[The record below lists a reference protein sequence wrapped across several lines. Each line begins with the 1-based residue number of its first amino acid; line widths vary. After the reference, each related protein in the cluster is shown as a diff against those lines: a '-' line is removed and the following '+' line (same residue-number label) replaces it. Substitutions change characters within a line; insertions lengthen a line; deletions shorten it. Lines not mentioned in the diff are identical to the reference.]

1 MNEQEYLEYVNS
13 IITMPEE
20 DRFLPYNIADYLEYT
35 KLNASRKSRWLKTQ
49 SISEGLKQVVS
60 YIKSPQNWI
69 VITEPWC
76 ADAAHNIPF
85 IILAARENPLISL
98 SFELRDSPP
107 NRIEQY
113 LSGGTRS
120 IPKLIIKDEKGNDLA
135 IWGPRPKGCQLLL
148 NKLKEEKVQF
158 KDLVTEIQNWY
169 NNNKGV
175 ETQAELASE
184 ISKTLG

>member
-1 MNEQEYLEYVNS
+1 MSDKMNEQDYLEYVNS

-20 DRFLPYNIADYLEYT
+20 DRFPPYNNADYLEYT

-113 LSGGTRS
+113 LTGGTKS

-135 IWGPRPKGCQLLL
+135 IW
-148 NKLKEEKVQF
+148 
-158 KDLVTEIQNWY
+158 
-169 NNNKGV
+169 
-175 ETQAELASE
+175 
-184 ISKTLG
+184 